1 MPVQAPLRV
10 SPSAIEFHLD
20 PAIPR
25 LFVSIDERATGPG
38 VAKDLS
44 RLYTEQ
50 PEVTHLD
57 MLFELNGY
65 RGVVT
70 QADMK
75 VIVEAYLKAN
85 QDPSRPCRTAFV
97 TPDPLFHFWAAA
109 MSYLFTGREH
119 RVFTSFQAASAWLD
133 EPMNERPPFTGA
145 PVEGLEQG

>member
-1 MPVQAPLRV
+1 MADPATLRAP
-10 SPSAIEFHLD
+10 PSAIEFHLD
-20 PAIPR
+20 QAIPR

-38 VAKDLS
+38 VAEALS

-50 PEVTHLD
+50 PEVTLLD
-57 MLFELNGY
+57 ILFELDGY

-70 QADMK
+70 HGDMK

-85 QDPSRPCRTAFV
+85 RDPSRPCRTAFV

-119 RVFTSFQAASAWLD
+119 RVFSSFQAASAWLD
-133 EPMNERPPFTGA
+133 EPMGERPPFRGA
-145 PVEGLEQG
+145 PVPGLEQG